1 MAQRASPPVLFASG
15 GNIINPLLV
24 LHLANPFV
32 SGGAK
37 ASISGCVKSK
47 EAQKQP
53 ANLEGQESRVM
64 RAGQQ
69 LPAFELNTA
78 EMILFFR

>member
-37 ASISGCVKSK
+37 ASISGGCVKSK
-47 EAQKQP
+47 AAQKQP
-53 ANLEGQESRVM
+53 ANLEGRESRVM

-78 EMILFFR
+78 EMILFF